1 MAFGAPAICLL
12 CYVYRK
18 ALSNIVRHVVATAT
32 PSMLR
37 VIDKVHVDNAMPAI
51 ELFGKEKLDPGRV

>member
-18 ALSNIVRHVVATAT
+18 ALSNIVRHVVATAKH
-32 PSMLR
+32 SMLR
-37 VIDKVHVDNAMPAI
+37 VIDRNSVDDATPGV
-51 ELFGKEKLDPGRV
+51 ELFGNEKLDPGRL